1 MPHAGNRQQG
11 LTWRPTK
18 AHLKACQA
26 LLECQISLTCNF
38 IRPYLNCQIS
48 LTWFSFRPYLN
59 CLINLTWFSFRPYLN
74 CLIRFTCLSFKPY
87 LNCQI
92 SLTCNFIRPY
102 MNCQIRFTCLSFRAP
117 HELSDKAH
125 LIFFQTLPESRNVQN
140 SFEFYPPPPHGIQL
154 KNNLHS
160 EEENGRKSPTLS
172 RWNYFTNRNAVSKYF
187 LSNILYFHFF
197 FSVVLRRLS
206 VFFECPDPLLSYTV
220 ILPPLRS
227 FSLFCRRFPSHFS
240 PVPATGFLCL
250 FSCFPAVE
258 KSQNNVSENIK
269 TYIYK
274 NKFISLFS
282 YLSAQIFFYYNLHLL
297 I

>member
-1 MPHAGNRQQG
+1 MNY
-11 LTWRPTK
+11 
-18 AHLKACQA
+18 
-26 LLECQISLTCNF
+26 QIN
-38 IRPYLNCQIS
+38 
-48 LTWFSFRPYLN
+48 
-59 CLINLTWFSFRPYLN
+59 
-74 CLIRFTCLSFKPY
+74 
-87 LNCQI
+87 
-92 SLTCNFIRPY
+92 LTCNFIRPY
-102 MNCQIRFTCLSFRAP
+102 MNCQIRFTCLSFRP
-117 HELSDKAH
+117 HMNCQIRLTCFSFRPYLKVGQGS
-125 LIFFQTLPESRNVQN
+125 LESRSVQN
-140 SFEFYPPPPHGIQL
+140 NLAFYPFSPHGIQL

-187 LSNILYFHFF
+187 LSNILYFHFL

-220 ILPPLRS
+220 ILPQFRS

-240 PVPATGFLCL
+240 PASATGLLCL
-250 FSCFPAVE
+250 FSCFPAAE

-282 YLSAQIFFYYNLHLL
+282 YLSTQILFYYNLHLL

>member
-1 MPHAGNRQQG
+1 MSDKPHLQFHQ
-11 LTWRPTK
+11 T
-18 AHLKACQA
+18 
-26 LLECQISLTCNF
+26 
-38 IRPYLNCQIS
+38 
-48 LTWFSFRPYLN
+48 
-59 CLINLTWFSFRPYLN
+59 
-74 CLIRFTCLSFKPY
+74 
-87 LNCQI
+87 
-92 SLTCNFIRPY
+92 
-102 MNCQIRFTCLSFRAP
+102 P
-117 HELSDKAH
+117 HELSNRPY
-125 LIFFQTLPESRNVQN
+125 LIFFQTLPELSDKVHSQFHQTLPKLSDKVHLPFLQTLPELPDKVHLPFLQTLPESRSVQN
-140 SFEFYPPPPHGIQL
+140 NLAFYPPSPHGIQL

-160 EEENGRKSPTLS
+160 KEENGRKSPTLS

-240 PVPATGFLCL
+240 PASATEFLCL
-250 FSCFPAVE
+250 FSCFPAAE

-274 NKFISLFS
+274 NKSISLFS